1 MLPEKEKA
9 KIPEKWYQLIET
21 KRDKDYKFNTRDE
34 DITLLPDTEKIL
46 SVIYTDY
53 LASEEERKIIKAK
66 ENSFL
71 KKNYNEE
78 IKTEEAELKKDHQ
91 KSMIKHNRGFFSKI
105 CSKIIATFLK
115 GKK

>member
-1 MLPEKEKA
+1 MLSEKEKA

-21 KRDKDYKFNTRDE
+21 KRDKDYKFDARDE

-53 LASEEERKIIKAK
+53 LVSEEERKIIKAK
-66 ENSFL
+66 ENSFV
-71 KKNYNEE
+71 KKNYNKE
-78 IKTEEAELKKDHQ
+78 IKNEEVELKKEHEN
-91 KSMIKHNRGFFSKI
+91 SMIKYDRGFFSKLY
-105 CSKIIATFLK
+105 SKIIATFLK